1 MWNPVI
7 GWVGNYRRIEKR
19 FDVALYVCNKYEY
32 KLRVAG
38 PTHTIL
44 HYNHLDMPHFYRD
57 IDLLLVTS
65 KVEAHPLA
73 VYEALACAVPV
84 VMSKTGDC
92 ESMDVKGINYFY
104 YHPDLEKT
112 AEAITECVEKTL
124 LNQAELGKAGREH
137 ILQHWQ
143 WKHWIPKYVAM
154 FQTVTGRKNGIK
166 LAITVDKPDWA
177 WDIMAKILT
186 RELVKTGCFKA
197 IDVVYTRGVDWSK
210 TLHIR
215 TFNPS
220 KYDVILNHCWQEYN
234 HRTYEDFPHE
244 KNIPCANG
252 YAYLDGSWE
261 KVFNSI
267 VKYAPAI
274 TTVSNLIATD
284 LQKRF
289 NKPVFHCSRG
299 VDTELFK
306 PGG

>member
-1 MWNPVI
+1 MMWRPVI

-19 FDVALYVCNKYEY
+19 FDMALHVCNKYEY
-32 KLRVAG
+32 RLRVAG

-44 HYNHLDMPHFYRD
+44 HYDHSDMPHFYRG

-73 VYEALACAVPV
+73 VYEALACATPV

-104 YHPDLEKT
+104 YYPDLEKT
-112 AEAITECVEKTL
+112 SEAIMECIEKTL
-124 LNQAELGKAGREH
+124 LSQSELGKAGREH

-154 FQTVTGRKNGIK
+154 FQTVTGMRKGIR
-166 LAITVDKPDWA
+166 LAITVDKPEWA

-186 RELVKTGCFKA
+186 RELMKTGCFKD
-197 IDVVYTRGVDWSK
+197 IDVVYTRGIDWLK

-215 TFNPS
+215 IFDPS

-234 HRTYEDFPHE
+234 HRTFKDFPHE
-244 KNIPCANG
+244 LNIPCANG
-252 YAYLDGSWE
+252 YAYLDGSWK

-267 VKYAPAI
+267 IKYAPAI
-274 TTVSNLIATD
+274 TTVSNLIAKD

-289 NKPVFHCSRG
+289 DKPVFYCSRG

-306 PGG
+306 P